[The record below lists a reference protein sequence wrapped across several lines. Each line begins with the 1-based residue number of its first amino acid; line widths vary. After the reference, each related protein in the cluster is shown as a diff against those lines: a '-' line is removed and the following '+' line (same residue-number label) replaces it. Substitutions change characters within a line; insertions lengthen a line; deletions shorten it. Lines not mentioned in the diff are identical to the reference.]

1 MILVDLDDLDGETK
15 YEKIICHGQL
25 FLISLSLSLFLSISK
40 SSAKL
45 KASEKQ
51 PLHFSSSLPIF
62 QPTNLSFI
70 V

>member
-1 MILVDLDDLDGETK
+1 MILMVKKHMKTIET
-15 YEKIICHGQL
+15 IICHGQL
-25 FLISLSLSLFLSISK
+25 FLISLSLFLSIAFSK

-51 PLHFSSSLPIF
+51 PLH
-62 QPTNLSFI
+62 